1 MISHLLN
8 TILMGILFFDY
19 LERKFPEQLRN
30 FATDVVY
37 NALYLYSKTQ
47 IYITSVS
54 KKITDFIESKPVLA
68 NIKNQIETI
77 LKPKNQIVTITEF
90 IKNGEKISAEEANT
104 CDFALFSW
112 LSDDKKCVNKKII
125 YDINEP
131 MIMAEFSNIRFILVE
146 LLIGD
151 DKIYKIDFKTDDY
164 NFYLV
169 GNKFTKAFFVYY
181 VNNYL
186 NIQTPISENDK
197 YSLRIIDHE
206 INKVEY
212 EFTDKNESIIL
223 ERNHYKLLGI

>member
-1 MISHLLN
+1 
-8 TILMGILFFDY
+8 MGILFFDF
-19 LERKFPEQLRN
+19 LERRFPEQLRT
-30 FATDVVY
+30 FATDVAY

-47 IYITSVS
+47 ICITSFS
-54 KKITDFIESKPVLA
+54 KKFTDFVESKPVLA

-77 LKPKNQIVTITEF
+77 LKSKNQGVTITEF
-90 IKNGEKISAEEANT
+90 IKNCEKISSEEANT

-112 LSDDKKCVNKKII
+112 LGDDKKCVNKKII

-131 MIMAEFSNIRFILVE
+131 MITSELSNIRFILVE

-151 DKIYKIDFKTDDY
+151 DKSYKIDFKTDDY

-169 GNKFTKAFFVYY
+169 GNKFTKTFFVYY

-186 NIQTPISENDK
+186 NIQIPLSENDK

-206 INKVEY
+206 INNVEY

>member
-1 MISHLLN
+1 MISHLFN
-8 TILMGILFFDY
+8 TILMWILFFDF
-19 LERKFPEQLRN
+19 LERRFPEQLRN
-30 FATDVVY
+30 FATDVAY

-47 IYITSVS
+47 IYMTIVS
-54 KKITDFIESKPVLA
+54 KKITDFVESKPVLA

-77 LKPKNQIVTITEF
+77 LKPKNQVVTITEF
-90 IKNGEKISAEEANT
+90 IKNGEKISAGEANT

-112 LSDDKKCVNKKII
+112 LCDDKKCVNKKII

-131 MIMAEFSNIRFILVE
+131 MITSELSNIRFILVE

-151 DKIYKIDFKTDDY
+151 DKSYKIDFKTEDY

-186 NIQTPISENDK
+186 NIQTPISENEK
-197 YSLRIIDHE
+197 FRIRIIDHE
-206 INKVEY
+206 INNVEY
-212 EFTDKNESIIL
+212 EFTDKIETLIL
-223 ERNHYKLLGI
+223 ERNHYKILGI